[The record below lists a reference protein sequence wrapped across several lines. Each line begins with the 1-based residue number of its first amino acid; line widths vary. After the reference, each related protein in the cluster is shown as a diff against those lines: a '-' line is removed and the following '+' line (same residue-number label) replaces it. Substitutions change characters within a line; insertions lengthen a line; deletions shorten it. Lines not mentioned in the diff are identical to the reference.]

1 MEIKNNNFEINNNYF
16 GTINV
21 PESGASVTSGTI
33 GGTLTNNKSLPQ
45 FIYNLEEDTNEKI
58 NLLCY
63 LSIPRILRIKIGS
76 NSNVHKVPFMF
87 QLSPTNLCHV
97 YGVEHYILQWSDLYN
112 MAPVRQ
118 YKKI

>member
-21 PESGASVTSGTI
+21 PESGASGTSGN
-33 GGTLTNNKSLPQ
+33 TLTNNKSLPQ
-45 FIYNLEEDTNEKI
+45 FIYNLEEDSNEKI

-118 YKKI
+118 YMK